1 MWPWVAVKRVAK
13 KKSDGGSFLAAPVLL
28 GLMAAAYVFIVNEEE
43 E

>member
-1 MWPWVAVKRVAK
+1 MWPGVAVKRVAK

-28 GLMAAAYVFIVNEEE
+28 GSLGAAYVFIVNEEE